1 MNKTSKSLGFKRFL
15 YFLSAATVPLLVG
28 CEHKNVTESI
38 QHLNGSVP
46 DDRAKTGYASPAPME
61 KDQTAPRTL
70 QKSAQERPIKTD
82 APHFGATACGIQKG
96 ETSSEDPL
104 ENFNRTMF
112 TFNELIDGLF
122 LKPAAQLYELC
133 LHEDVREGI
142 NNVLQNLGSPV
153 VLVNDLLQGSPEK
166 AGETFQRF
174 TINSTFGLAGFFDP
188 ASEVLGVDYHFE
200 DFGQTLA
207 VWGVDS
213 GPYLML
219 PFLGP
224 SNPRDFLGRVTDWFM
239 DPVSYLL
246 RKNGRRGWT
255 YVRLGVDYVDK
266 RSRSFEIEKTIYGA
280 EDPYN
285 MMKTLY
291 VQNRQFHINDGLVD
305 QDSPTPD
312 DAE

>member
-1 MNKTSKSLGFKRFL
+1 MNKTSKALGFKHFL
-15 YFLSAATVPLLVG
+15 YFLSVATVPLFVG
-28 CEHKNVTESI
+28 CEHQNATESTQHLSDTVHDAKTKKGHPPFAPMNRDQTPHDANKNVYE
-38 QHLNGSVP
+38 
-46 DDRAKTGYASPAPME
+46 
-61 KDQTAPRTL
+61 
-70 QKSAQERPIKTD
+70 ER
-82 APHFGATACGIQKG
+82 APHLENCTSGVQKG

-112 TFNELIDGLF
+112 SFNELIDGLF
-122 LKPAAQLYELC
+122 LKPAAQIYELC
-133 LHEDVREGI
+133 FHEDVREGI

-153 VLVNDLLQGSPEK
+153 VLINDILQGSPEK

-188 ASEVLGVDYHFE
+188 AAEVLGVDYHFE

-239 DPVSYLL
+239 DPLSYLL

-312 DAE
+312 DAD

>member
-1 MNKTSKSLGFKRFL
+1 MNKISKSLSFRHFL
-15 YFLSAATVPLLVG
+15 YFLSAASAPLLVG
-28 CEHKNVTESI
+28 CEHQNTAESKP
-38 QHLNGSVP
+38 HLTSTAHNTKAEMGHISF
-46 DDRAKTGYASPAPME
+46 APME
-61 KDQTAPRTL
+61 KDQTHPHLAKNAVTL
-70 QKSAQERPIKTD
+70 HAAKTESHPD
-82 APHFGATACGIQKG
+82 ALTSGTQKG
-96 ETSSEDPL
+96 QTSNEDPL

-112 TFNELIDGLF
+112 SFNELIDGLF
-122 LKPAAQLYELC
+122 LKPAAQIYELC

-142 NNVLQNLGSPV
+142 NNVLQNLGSPL
-153 VLVNDLLQGSPEK
+153 VLVNDILQGSPEK

-174 TINSTFGLAGFFDP
+174 TINSTFGLFGFFDP

-219 PFLGP
+219 PFFGP
-224 SNPRDFLGRVTDWFM
+224 SNPRDFVGRVTDWFM

-246 RKNGRRGWT
+246 RKNDRRGLT

-280 EDPYN
+280 NDPYN

-305 QDSPTPD
+305 QDSPVPD
-312 DAE
+312 DTE